1 MHLSYRWGRMDIYH
15 GERGTKMEIIRNAS
29 AGTME
34 SSDAY
39 VEIEP
44 ADSLEIQLESV
55 VLAQFGQDIHRVITE
70 VLQEQEVSRAKL
82 RIFDRG
88 ALECVLRA
96 RVETAV
102 LRGKGEN

>member
-1 MHLSYRWGRMDIYH
+1 MDILK
-15 GERGTKMEIIRNAS
+15 RAS
-29 AGTME
+29 AGTLE

-44 ADSLEIQLESV
+44 GKNGLDIQLESV
-55 VLAQFGQDIHRVITE
+55 VLGQFGDSIDRTVRQVLEEQGVSNASIRV
-70 VLQEQEVSRAKL
+70 V
-82 RIFDRG
+82 DRG

-102 LRGKGEN
+102 LRGKGEV

>member
-1 MHLSYRWGRMDIYH
+1 MDILT
-15 GERGTKMEIIRNAS
+15 RAS
-29 AGTME
+29 AGTVE

-44 ADSLEIQLESV
+44 ATNGLTVNVDSVVGVQFGESIRESV
-55 VLAQFGQDIHRVITE
+55 LDILNEQNVQNASVRV
-70 VLQEQEVSRAKL
+70 V
-82 RIFDRG
+82 DRG
-88 ALECVLRA
+88 ALDCVIRA

>member
-1 MHLSYRWGRMDIYH
+1 MKGVIILKI
-15 GERGTKMEIIRNAS
+15 TKQAS

-34 SSDAY
+34 SSDVY

-44 ADSLEIQLESV
+44 STDGLDIHIESV
-55 VLAQFGQDIHRVITE
+55 VEKQFGDKIEACVRDVLNEYGLTDANVRV
-70 VLQEQEVSRAKL
+70 V
-82 RIFDRG
+82 DRG

-102 LRGKGEN
+102 LRCGGDE

>member
-1 MHLSYRWGRMDIYH
+1 MDIL
-15 GERGTKMEIIRNAS
+15 KCAS

-44 ADSLEIQLESV
+44 GQNGLDIHLESV
-55 VLAQFGQDIHRVITE
+55 VLGQFGDAIEATVRE
-70 VLQEQEVSRAKL
+70 VLQEQGITDANVRVV
-82 RIFDRG
+82 DRG

-102 LRGKGEN
+102 LRGKGEA

>member
-1 MHLSYRWGRMDIYH
+1 MA
-15 GERGTKMEIIRNAS
+15 EIIRKAV

-44 ADSLEIQLESV
+44 GAGEIEIRLESV
-55 VLAQFGQDIHRVITE
+55 VQQQFGSAIETVILE
-70 VLQEQEVSRAKL
+70 VLQDCGVENVKVSV
-82 RIFDRG
+82 IDRG
-88 ALECVLRA
+88 ALDCVIRA

-102 LRGKGEN
+102 LRGKGD